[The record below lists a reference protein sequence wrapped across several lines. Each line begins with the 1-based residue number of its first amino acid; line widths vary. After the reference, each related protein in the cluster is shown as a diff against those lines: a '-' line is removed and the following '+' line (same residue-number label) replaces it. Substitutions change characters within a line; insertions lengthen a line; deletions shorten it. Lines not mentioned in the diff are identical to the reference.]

1 MPLPKLQHPIY
12 ELTLPSTG
20 QQVKFRPFLVRE
32 EKILLMA
39 KQSEDPKEILRALK
53 QIINNCTVEP
63 QLDIDQ
69 LATFD
74 LEYFFLKLR
83 SKSVNNIVSLSYK
96 DYEDEKIY
104 TVEVDLDDVQVKRNP
119 EHTNK
124 IKINESIGLT
134 LKYPS
139 SEVYGKM
146 MANENENEAALS
158 AIRWCINTVYD
169 EDNVYVLK
177 DFSEKEVEEF
187 IQSLDVNSLERILDF
202 FRTMPK
208 LHYEVKYVNSLGH
221 TRVVELDTL
230 SDFFTLG

>member
-12 ELTLPSTG
+12 ELTLPSTN

-39 KQSEDPKEILRALK
+39 KQSDDPKEIVRALK
-53 QIINNCTVEP
+53 QIINNCIVEP
-63 QLDIDQ
+63 QLDVEQ

-83 SKSVNNIVSLSYK
+83 SKSVNNMVSLSYK
-96 DYEDEKIY
+96 DFEDDKVY
-104 TVEVDLDDVQVKRNP
+104 TVEVDLDDVQIKRDP
-119 EHTNK
+119 AHTNK
-124 IKINESIGLT
+124 IRINETVGLT
-134 LKYPS
+134 LRYPS
-139 SEVYGKM
+139 AEIYSKM
-146 MANENENEAALS
+146 SASDENEAALG
-158 AIRWCINTVYD
+158 AVKWCIDTVYD
-169 EDNVYVLK
+169 EDNVYPLK
-177 DFSEKEVEEF
+177 DFTDKEVDEF

-208 LHYEVKYVNSLGH
+208 LHYEVKYVNSLGNS
-221 TRVVELDTL
+221 RSIDLDTL

>member
-12 ELTLPSTG
+12 ELTLPSTN

-39 KQSEDPKEILRALK
+39 KQSDDPKEIVRALK
-53 QIINNCTVEP
+53 QIINNCIVEP
-63 QLDIDQ
+63 QLDVEQ

-83 SKSVNNIVSLSYK
+83 SKSVNNMVSLSYK
-96 DYEDEKIY
+96 DFEDDKVY
-104 TVEVDLDDVQVKRNP
+104 TVEVDLDDVQIKRDP
-119 EHTNK
+119 SHTNK
-124 IKINESIGLT
+124 IRINETVGLT
-134 LKYPS
+134 LRYPS
-139 SEVYGKM
+139 AEIYSKM
-146 MANENENEAALS
+146 SASDENEAALG
-158 AIRWCINTVYD
+158 AVKWCIDTVYD
-169 EDNVYVLK
+169 EDNVYPLK
-177 DFSEKEVEEF
+177 DFTDKEVDEF

-208 LHYEVKYVNSLGH
+208 LHYEVKYVNSLGNS
-221 TRVVELDTL
+221 RSIDLDTL

>member
-12 ELTLPSTG
+12 ELTLPSTN

-39 KQSEDPKEILRALK
+39 KQSNDPKEIVRALK
-53 QIINNCTVEP
+53 QIINNCIVEP
-63 QLDIDQ
+63 QLDIEQ

-83 SKSVNNIVSLSYK
+83 SKSVNNMVSLSYK
-96 DYEDEKIY
+96 DFEDEKIY
-104 TVEVDLDDVQVKRNP
+104 TVEVDLDDVQIKRDPN
-119 EHTNK
+119 HTSK
-124 IKINESIGLT
+124 IKINETVGLT
-134 LKYPS
+134 LRYPS
-139 SEVYGKM
+139 AEIYSKM
-146 MANENENEAALS
+146 STSDENEAAL
-158 AIRWCINTVYD
+158 AAVKWCIDTVYD
-169 EDNVYVLK
+169 EDNVYPLK
-177 DFSEKEVEEF
+177 DFSDKEVEEF
-187 IQSLDVNSLERILDF
+187 IQSLDVNSLEKILDF
-202 FRTMPK
+202 FRSMPK